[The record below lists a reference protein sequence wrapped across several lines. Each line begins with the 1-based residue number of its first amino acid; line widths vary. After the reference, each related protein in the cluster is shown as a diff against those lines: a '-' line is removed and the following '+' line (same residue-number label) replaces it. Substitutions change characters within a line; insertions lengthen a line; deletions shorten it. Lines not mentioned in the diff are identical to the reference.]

1 MGNKVIAYKGFNSD
15 LTCKGFQYKIGGEY
29 RCDENIILCEKG
41 FHACKE
47 PLDVLNYYSKPD
59 SRYCLVEQSGA
70 IMGSVDNS
78 KQVSSE
84 IKIIKEIGLDGLV
97 KAEVERLN
105 ETTKN
110 NKTDEA
116 TIKSECGN
124 TRIDSTRGFAT
135 IYSKRY
141 STKIYSGG
149 GDAKI
154 ISVGS
159 GAIIGSEGLSNEIYS
174 MGYRATIYSIGDF
187 AKINANT
194 QSIIYSTG
202 GYAQIYTSGF
212 GVVVCSL
219 GYHSIINCQGNNTM
233 VRAKKGSWI
242 TLTEWKMINGV
253 LRVSCVKT
261 EYVDGERIKED
272 TFYEIRNGE
281 FVAPSLFSSNA
292 KKGALNTIPS
302 YIKKLTNVFK
312 TK

>member
-1 MGNKVIAYKGFNSD
+1 MENKVIAYKGFSSD
-15 LTCKGFQYKIGGEY
+15 LTCRGYQYKIGGEY
-29 RCDENIILCEKG
+29 SCDENIFLCKKG

-47 PLDVLNYYSKPD
+47 PLDVLNYYNKTD
-59 SRYCLVEQSGA
+59 SRYCIVEQSGA
-70 IMGSVDNS
+70 IIESVDNS